1 MRTRFIETL
10 TALAAEDPRIT
21 LVVGDLGFSVVE
33 EFAARFPDQFINAG
47 VAEQN
52 MTGMAA
58 GLAMAGRVV
67 FTYSIANFPTLR
79 CLEQIRNDV
88 CYHRLPV
95 KVVTVGAGYAYGAH
109 GYTHHGLEDVAAMR
123 ALPGM
128 AVTCP
133 ADSHECEALTR
144 WLVNDPGPGYLR
156 MGRNREPVLHTAPP
170 RIAPDH
176 LPRLRGV
183 DGRPSDVVLLATGS
197 VLIEALAAADRLRD
211 EYGLE
216 ADVLSVPF
224 IKPLAREALL
234 DAIGDTRLVVTVEEH
249 CGFGGLG
256 SAVAEVIAESRVA
269 ARLIRRH
276 APERVDAIGDQPFMR
291 RAAGLDADSLVAS
304 VIGALQPRMVA

>member
-21 LVVGDLGFSVVE
+21 LVVGDLGYSVVE
-33 EFAARFPDQFINAG
+33 DFAARYPGRFFNAG

-58 GLAMAGRVV
+58 GLAMVGRVV

-88 CYHRLPV
+88 CYHNLPV

-109 GYTHHGLEDVAAMR
+109 GYTHHGLEDIAAMR
-123 ALPGM
+123 ALPHM

-133 ADSHECEALTR
+133 ADSTECEALTR
-144 WLVNDPGPGYLR
+144 WLAQDPGPGYLR
-156 MGRNREPVLHTAPP
+156 MGRNREPVLHTAASADISPG
-170 RIAPDH
+170 R
-176 LPRLRGV
+176 LPVLREG
-183 DGRPSDVVLLATGS
+183 GEVVILATGS
-197 VLIEALAAADRLRD
+197 VLIEALGAADALARQ
-211 EYGLE
+211 GVQVGV
-216 ADVLSVPF
+216 ASVPF
-224 IKPLAREALL
+224 IKPLPREALL
-234 DAIGDTRLVVTVEEH
+234 SVIAPAHTVVTLEEH

-256 SAVAEVIAESRVA
+256 SAVAEVLAEHPTG

-276 APERVDAIGDQPFMR
+276 APERVDAIGDQPYMR
-291 RAAGLDADSLVAS
+291 QLAGLDAASLTELIQRVVSDHCA
-304 VIGALQPRMVA
+304 AH